1 MPAAIHWPR
10 LSFQKVSQIR
20 VLYYLI
26 LLYQSRYMYQEPS
39 TSGLTYLRD
48 SITEVNY
55 FQLPAIKL
63 NVIGE

>member
-48 SITEVNY
+48 SITKVNY
-55 FQLPAIKL
+55 FQLLAIKL

>member
-10 LSFQKVSQIR
+10 LYFQKVSRIT
-20 VLYYLI
+20 VLCYLI

-39 TSGLTYLRD
+39 TCGLTYLRE

-55 FQLPAIKL
+55 FQLHAVKL
-63 NVIGE
+63 NIIGE